1 MTDHDQPLD
10 DVTQVVP
17 TAPPPATP
25 ESVTAP
31 PLTPAPVSPV
41 STTSGG
47 PKPSRGRWAAAIVAA
62 AVVVAITAGIVYAL
76 VGRSPNATVM
86 GYVPSGAVAY
96 GEVRLDLPGDQRQ
109 AVGEFLSHF
118 PGFADQSTLDSK
130 LDEALDD
137 LVKNATDGSQTF
149 TKDIQPWFGGELA
162 FSAGPLPAASS
173 GGASGGKPDISN
185 ALALVSIK
193 DATAA
198 KAWFDA
204 EFAKHG
210 GSPTTQDYA
219 GTTLT
224 VFGGSDGPQLSFA
237 IVDGKVAIAGPIDAV
252 KAAIDTGGK
261 SGFAADPNVSKALG
275 SASGDHIGFVYVDL
289 GAVLDWSDQLRS
301 SLGNGSGSD
310 GAAGL
315 GQAMRQFV
323 PAWSAYWMR
332 VENDAVVLE
341 ATGAE
346 PATALGPTTDRASD
360 VAKHVPAT
368 TIALSVSHDTGKT
381 LQQVLDLYK
390 GQAALKDVTGAID
403 KGLGALGGADNAIGW
418 IGDTGLVVNQSGT
431 SIEGGVVILPTDAK
445 AAASFF
451 TSVKNL
457 ASLSGAAGV
466 KFSEQDHGGTT
477 INVATIDLAG
487 LTGAGV
493 QMFALPVDKIEL
505 AWAVTDDL
513 VVIGTGPAFVG
524 HVLDT
529 TEGSSLAG
537 TSRYKDLMGR
547 VGNGTA
553 SVFVDIAAARGYIEG
568 FAKSADPSALKS
580 YESDVKPFL
589 TPLDALVASR
599 SVGGDVDRTTVIITV
614 K

>member
-10 DVTQVVP
+10 EVTQVVT
-17 TAPPPATP
+17 TAPPVAP
-25 ESVTAP
+25 EPVTAP

-41 STTSGG
+41 STASTG
-47 PKPSRGRWAAAIVAA
+47 PKPSRGRWAAAVVAA

-76 VGRSPNATVM
+76 VGRSPDAAVM

-118 PGFADQSTLDSK
+118 PGFADQSTLDNK

-137 LVKNATDGSQTF
+137 LVKQASDGTQTF
-149 TKDIQPWFGGELA
+149 TKDIKPWFGGELA
-162 FSAGPLPAASS
+162 FSAGPLPTPASIGS
-173 GGASGGKPDISN
+173 AKDAKAIGNG
-185 ALALVSIK
+185 LALISIK

-198 KAWFDA
+198 QAWFDA
-204 EFAKHG
+204 ELKKHG
-210 GSPTTQDYA
+210 GTATSQDYA
-219 GTTLT
+219 GTTLS
-224 VFGGSDGPQLSFA
+224 VVSGSNGPQGAFA
-237 IVDGKVAIAGPIDAV
+237 IIDGKVAVAGSADAV

-261 SGFAADPNVSKALG
+261 GGFAADPNVRKALD
-275 SASGDHIGFVYVDL
+275 SASGDHIGFAYVDL
-289 GAVLDWSDQLRS
+289 GAVLDWTDQLRS
-301 SLGNGSGSD
+301 SLGNGTGSD

-323 PAWSAYWMR
+323 PDWSAYWMR
-332 VENDAVVLE
+332 VQGDAVVFE
-341 ATGAE
+341 ATGAK
-346 PATALGPTTDRASD
+346 PAATLGPTTDRASD
-360 VAKHVPAT
+360 IAKHVPAS
-368 TIALSVSHDTGKT
+368 TIALAVSHDTGKT

-390 GQAALKDVTGAID
+390 QQSALKDVTGAIEQ
-403 KGLGALGGADNAIGW
+403 GLGALGGADNAIGW
-418 IGDTGLVVNQSGT
+418 IGDTGLVVNQSGGA
-431 SIEGGVVILPTDAK
+431 IEGGVVILPTDAK
-445 AAASFF
+445 AASSFF

-457 ASLSGAAGV
+457 ASLSGMAGV
-466 KFSEQDHGGTT
+466 TFSEEDHGGTT
-477 INVATIDLAG
+477 INVATVDLAG
-487 LTGAGV
+487 LTGAGGV
-493 QMFALPVDKIEL
+493 QMFALPVDKIQL

-547 VGNGTA
+547 VGNGTG
-553 SVFVDIAAARGYIEG
+553 SVFVDIAGVRGFIEG
-568 FAKSADPSALKS
+568 FAKSADPSALKG
-580 YESDVKPFL
+580 YESDLKPFL
-589 TPLDALVASR
+589 EPLDALVASR
-599 SVGGDVDRTTVIITV
+599 SVGGDVNRTTVIVTV